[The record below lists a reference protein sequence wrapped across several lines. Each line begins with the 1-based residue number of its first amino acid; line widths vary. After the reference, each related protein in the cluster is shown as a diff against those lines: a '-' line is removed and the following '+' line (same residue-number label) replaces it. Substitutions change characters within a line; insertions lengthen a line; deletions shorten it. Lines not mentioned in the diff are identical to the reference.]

1 MAANPLELYYA
12 GRLQDALAA
21 VTDQVKQKPS
31 DLAARGFLV
40 ELLCF
45 QGEFERADK
54 QLETLSHQDPSLGVG
69 VALVR
74 QLLRAEQARQQF
86 FTDGRAPELLDAPTP
101 LVRLLLEASLCVRE
115 NKPEEAARLLDEAE
129 AQRPRLS
136 GTCDGKPFAEL
147 RDLDDLTAPVL
158 EMLTNNGKY
167 YWVPL
172 DRVER
177 IEFVKPE
184 RARDL
189 LWRRA
194 RVVVRDGPDGDVH
207 LPALY
212 PGSHQAA
219 DERLRLGQMTDW
231 RGGQGAPVRGVGQ
244 RMLLV
249 GEEDRPFLEI
259 TQLTIDAPKG
269 A

>member
-1 MAANPLELYYA
+1 MPANPLELYYA

-21 VTDQVKQKPS
+21 VTDQVKQKPTDVS
-31 DLAARGFLV
+31 ARGFLV

-45 QGEFERADK
+45 QGELERADK
-54 QLETLSHQDPSLGVG
+54 QLETIAHQDPSLALG
-69 VALVR
+69 VALAR
-74 QLLRAEQARQQF
+74 QLIRAEQARQEF
-86 FTDGRAPELLDAPTP
+86 FSDGRLPDFLDAPTP
-101 LVRLLLEASLCVRE
+101 RMRLLIEASISLRE
-115 NKPEEAARLLDEAE
+115 NKSDEAARLLGDAE
-129 AQRPRLS
+129 AQRPHLA
-136 GTCDGKPFAEL
+136 GICDGQPFADL
-147 RDLDDLTAPVL
+147 RDIDDLTAGVL

-172 DRVER
+172 ERVER
-177 IEFVKPE
+177 VEFKKPE

-189 LWRRA
+189 LWRKA

-212 PGSHQAA
+212 PGSARA
-219 DERLRLGQMTDW
+219 EDERLRLGQMTDW

-249 GEEDRPFLEI
+249 GDEDRPFVEI
-259 TQLTIDAPKG
+259 TELKFEGPKG
-269 A
+269 

>member
-21 VTDQVKQKPS
+21 VTEQVKQKPADVS
-31 DLAARGFLV
+31 ARGFLV

-54 QLETLSHQDPSLGVG
+54 QLETISHQDPSLGVG
-69 VALVR
+69 VALAR
-74 QLLRAEQARQQF
+74 QLIRAEQARQEF
-86 FTDGRAPELLDAPTP
+86 FSEGRAPEFLEEPTP
-101 LVRLLLEASLCVRE
+101 LMRQLIEASICLRE
-115 NKPEEAARLLDEAE
+115 NQTDEAARLLADAE
-129 AQRPRLS
+129 AKRPRLS
-136 GTCDGKPFAEL
+136 GSCDGRPFADL
-147 RDLDDLTAPVL
+147 RDLDDLTAGVL

-172 DRVER
+172 ERVQR
-177 IEFVKPE
+177 ITFKKPE
-184 RARDL
+184 RPRDL
-189 LWRRA
+189 LWRQA
-194 RVVVRDGPDGDVH
+194 RVVVRDGPEGDVH

-212 PGSHQAA
+212 PGSARA
-219 DERLRLGQMTDW
+219 EDERLRLGQMTDW

-249 GEEDRPFLEI
+249 GDEDRAFLEI
-259 TQLTIDAPKG
+259 TELTFEAPKG
-269 A
+269 